1 MNIMMMNDTYIH
13 IIRAL
18 SSPHPSECVIS
29 TIKISLI
36 ILINIEYYPYP
47 YPQYADVW
55 LGYCAT

>member
-36 ILINIEYYPYP
+36 ILINI
-47 YPQYADVW
+47 
-55 LGYCAT
+55 